1 MGGRSIGKRAKVL
14 IGIALVGMLAGA
26 GGSLARGFW
35 GTSHDCHD
43 WVNSH
48 GYQLVRDDWWA
59 KTRGCVARTPAG
71 AEVYHDEEFRNKA
84 SGWAW
89 QFGIF
94 AAGTL
99 PAVIIVASGALRRR
113 SGSSGQDP

>member
-1 MGGRSIGKRAKVL
+1 MSSRSISTRAKVL
-14 IGIALVGMLAGA
+14 IGIALVGLLAGA

-35 GTSHDCHD
+35 GTSQDCHD

-59 KTRGCVARTPAG
+59 KSRGCVARTPTG
-71 AEVYHDEEFRNKA
+71 EEVYHDEDLRHKA
-84 SGWAW
+84 IGWAW

-99 PAVIIVASGALRRR
+99 PAVLIVASSALRWR
-113 SGSSGQDP
+113 GGFPGEDP